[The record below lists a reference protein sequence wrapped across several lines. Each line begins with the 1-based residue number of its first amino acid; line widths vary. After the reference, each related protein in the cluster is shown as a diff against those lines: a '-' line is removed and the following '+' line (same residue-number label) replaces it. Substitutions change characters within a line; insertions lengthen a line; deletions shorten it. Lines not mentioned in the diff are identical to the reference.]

1 MRKSIDPDL
10 SFGFLVSDI
19 ARLLRERFNATA
31 QSLGLTLAQAR
42 VLARLA
48 ANEGTTQTAL
58 AMLLEVQ
65 PISLLRQIDHLEA
78 AGLVERRPHP
88 GDRRMQQLYLTDRS
102 QPLLDRIIAHG
113 EDMQL
118 EWMSGLDATRRAAL
132 IGDLALIRRNLSQSN
147 ALVGDLESTGSA
159 RRRSKPRT

>member
-1 MRKSIDPDL
+1 VRKSIDPDL

-48 ANEGTTQTAL
+48 ANEGTTQAAL

-102 QPLLDRIIAHG
+102 QPLLDRIIALG

-118 EWMSGLDATRRAAL
+118 EWMTGLDAARRAEL
-132 IGDLALIRRNLSQSN
+132 IADLALIRKNLSQSN
-147 ALVGDLESTGSA
+147 AVVGDLESTGSA
-159 RRRSKPRT
+159 RRRSKPRV